1 MTLTT
6 TLPSTCGE
14 MHDCPA
20 LEDRILALRDD
31 GMTFK
36 AVGEA
41 LGLTPSRTRNLYLR
55 AHSRRAGKKSA
66 WTDGLNQR
74 LANCLRWLEFSSR
87 EEVEQALRSGHL
99 RRLAACE
106 RSLND
111 AALAELEQWLASD
124 DYERPARQPEPSQH
138 PAQ

>member
-1 MTLTT
+1 MPLMT
-6 TLPSTCGE
+6 TLQQACGE
-14 MHDCPA
+14 MEDCPA
-20 LEDRILALRDD
+20 LEDRILALREK

-55 AHSRRAGKKSA
+55 ACSRRAGRKPA

-87 EEVEQALRSGHL
+87 EEVAQALRSGHL

-106 RSLND
+106 RSLNA
-111 AALAELEQWLASD
+111 AALEELEQWLASD
-124 DYERPARQPEPSQH
+124 RCEESDTTA
-138 PAQ
+138 

>member
-6 TLPSTCGE
+6 TLPRPCGE
-14 MHDCPA
+14 MEDCPA
-20 LEDRILALRDD
+20 LEDRILALRDN

-55 AHSRRAGKKSA
+55 AHNRRAGRKPA

-74 LANCLRWLEFSSR
+74 LANCLRWLEFTSR
-87 EEVEQALRSGHL
+87 EEVAQALQSGHL

-106 RSLND
+106 RSLNA
-111 AALAELEQWLASD
+111 AALAELQQWLSSD
-124 DYERPARQPEPSQH
+124 QCEH
-138 PAQ
+138 PDKAA

>member
-6 TLPSTCGE
+6 TLPRPCGE
-14 MHDCPA
+14 MEDCPA
-20 LEDRILALRDD
+20 LEDRILALRDN

-55 AHSRRAGKKSA
+55 AHGRRAGRKPA

-74 LANCLRWLEFSSR
+74 LANCLRWLEFNSR
-87 EEVEQALRSGHL
+87 EEVAQALQSGHL

-106 RSLND
+106 RSLNA
-111 AALAELEQWLASD
+111 AALSELEQWLSSEQCEHPD
-124 DYERPARQPEPSQH
+124 PA
-138 PAQ
+138 A

>member
-6 TLPSTCGE
+6 GLTPPCGE
-14 MHDCPA
+14 TGECPM
-20 LEDRILALRDD
+20 LEDRILALRDN

-55 AHSRRAGKKSA
+55 ARSRRAGKKPA

-74 LANCLRWLEFSSR
+74 LANCLRWLEFSNR
-87 EEVEQALRSGHL
+87 EEVAQALRSGHL
-99 RRLAACE
+99 HRLAACE
-106 RSLND
+106 RNLNA
-111 AALAELEQWLASD
+111 AALAELEQWLGAC
-124 DYERPARQPEPSQH
+124 ERPDQA
-138 PAQ
+138 A

>member
-6 TLPSTCGE
+6 RLPQPYGE
-14 MHDCPA
+14 MEDCPA
-20 LEDRILALRDD
+20 LEDRILALRDN

-55 AHSRRAGKKSA
+55 ARSRRAGKKPA

-87 EEVEQALRSGHL
+87 EEVAQALQSGHL

-106 RSLND
+106 RSLNS

-124 DYERPARQPEPSQH
+124 QCECPDKA
-138 PAQ
+138 A

>member
-6 TLPSTCGE
+6 TLARPCGE
-14 MHDCPA
+14 MEDCPA
-20 LEDRILALRDD
+20 LEDRILALRDN

-55 AHSRRAGKKSA
+55 ARNRRAGRKPA
-66 WTDGLNQR
+66 WTDGLSQR

-87 EEVEQALRSGHL
+87 EEVAQALQSGHL

-106 RSLND
+106 RSLN
-111 AALAELEQWLASD
+111 AVALAELEQWLSID
-124 DYERPARQPEPSQH
+124 QCEH
-138 PAQ
+138 PDQAA

>member
-1 MTLTT
+1 MSLMTTV
-6 TLPSTCGE
+6 PPICGE
-14 MHDCPA
+14 MEDCPA
-20 LEDRILALRDD
+20 LEDRILALRDN

-55 AHSRRAGKKSA
+55 ARSRRAGKKPA

-87 EEVEQALRSGHL
+87 EEVAQALRSGHL
-99 RRLAACE
+99 HRLAACE
-106 RSLND
+106 RSLSA
-111 AALAELEQWLASD
+111 AALAELEQWLASEQC
-124 DYERPARQPEPSQH
+124 ERPDKA
-138 PAQ
+138 A